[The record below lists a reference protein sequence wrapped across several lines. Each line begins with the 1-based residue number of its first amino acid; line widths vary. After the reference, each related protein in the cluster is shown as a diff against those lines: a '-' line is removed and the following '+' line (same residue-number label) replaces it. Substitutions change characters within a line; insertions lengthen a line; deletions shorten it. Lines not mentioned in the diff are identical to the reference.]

1 MFPAPMRA
9 MCAQV
14 WLVPTS
20 ARVLHTLERG
30 TAAYWGGGEAQ
41 EAACGGGKVAIPAIL
56 TRLPGLGGT
65 PCAYRIARSRR
76 SAVPY
81 TAWSKCRQRGG
92 QLHGIGD
99 SLLRSQSRAV
109 SPRCMGGTK
118 KSSCDFSVLCGPG
131 ELYHVPI
138 TCTNAAR
145 PSEELFPDLHDF
157 SRSDF
162 GLGAPSDD

>member
-20 ARVLHTLERG
+20 TRALRPLERAV
-30 TAAYWGGGEAQ
+30 AARWV
-41 EAACGGGKVAIPAIL
+41 AARHRRPRAAAAKSRFLRFCRVCQTPCS
-56 TRLPGLGGT
+56 

-131 ELYHVPI
+131 VLYHVPI
-138 TCTNAAR
+138 TCTNTTGW
-145 PSEELFPDLHDF
+145 SEQLFPDWAET
-157 SRSDF
+157 STPDF
-162 GLGAPSDD
+162 GPSAHCD

>member
-20 ARVLHTLERG
+20 VRALHTLERG

-56 TRLPGLGGT
+56 TRLPGPGH
-65 PCAYRIARSRR
+65 
-76 SAVPY
+76 AVRLQDCEVS
-81 TAWSKCRQRGG
+81 TFGRALHRLRWTKCRQRGG
-92 QLHGIGD
+92 QLRGIGD

-109 SPRCMGGTK
+109 SPRCMG
-118 KSSCDFSVLCGPG
+118 
-131 ELYHVPI
+131 
-138 TCTNAAR
+138 AR
-145 PSEELFPDLHDF
+145 EKVKLRF
-157 SRSDF
+157 
-162 GLGAPSDD
+162 